1 MINVKSVEEIAK
13 QLGFEWSVLAYELGF
28 TRNEVRQF
36 QATSKDK
43 KVQAQ
48 RMLESWCLKLI

>member
-1 MINVKSVEEIAK
+1 MINKKYVQEIAK
-13 QLGFEWSVLAYELGF
+13 QLGFEWTVLAYELDF
-28 TRNEVRQF
+28 TRNDVRQF

-48 RMLESWCLKLI
+48 RMLELWCVKCI